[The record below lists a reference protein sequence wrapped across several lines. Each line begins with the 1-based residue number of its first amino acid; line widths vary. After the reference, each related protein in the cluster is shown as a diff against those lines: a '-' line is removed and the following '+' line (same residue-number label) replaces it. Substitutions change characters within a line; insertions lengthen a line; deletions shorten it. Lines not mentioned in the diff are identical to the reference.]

1 MKRILWLNVALGL
14 LFLAIAVGSAAANTT
29 ISSATNDALTLS
41 VNGVSASIVLSA
53 GTYTATTLAT
63 ELQSKINSHVDILT

>member
-1 MKRILWLNVALGL
+1 MKRTLWLNAALVL
-14 LFLAIAVGSAAANTT
+14 LLMAAAVGSAAANTT

-53 GTYTATTLAT
+53 GTYTA
-63 ELQSKINSHVDILT
+63 I